1 MSQIIFADHL
11 DFTPNLTPK
20 EMFQAGIFGGTYF
33 RPIHSSITGEDYADE
48 HKEFPADRF
57 AGIVVD
63 DDHYDKK
70 RNKYNIKCGTSLE
83 FREHKWWIKAQD
95 PYGRVQR
102 YCRFYLG
109 RRTAD
114 DDRQIKRRKALAWP
128 TGRFKNH
135 LIKMLRDRYTHYDDP
150 LVSPKIRQVLL
161 HWAYEITQ
169 EDVRWP

>member
-1 MSQIIFADHL
+1 MTHIVFKDHP

-33 RPIHSSITGEDYADE
+33 RPIHSRITGEDYIDE
-48 HKEFPADRF
+48 HEEFPADWF
-57 AGIVVD
+57 KGVVVD
-63 DDHYDKK
+63 QEKYDKK
-70 RNKYNIKCGTSLE
+70 LNKYKIKCGTSLE
-83 FREHKWWIKAQD
+83 FREDKWWIKPQD

-109 RRTAD
+109 RRTPD
-114 DDRQIKRRKALAWP
+114 DVRQIKRRKAIAGP

-135 LIKMLRDRYTHYDDP
+135 LIKMLKDRYAHYDDP

-161 HWAYEITQ
+161 HRGYEITH
-169 EDVRWP
+169 EDVWWK